1 MVQENK
7 NLRTRIARHRQ
18 RLEELSIGKVLP
30 SGLTLLGLCSG
41 ATAIRFALMQEWK
54 AAVAA
59 IFCAMVFDMLD
70 GRAARFF
77 GADSRFGTQLDSLA
91 DLVSF
96 GIAPAILV
104 YIWSLSQFGAIG
116 WAVLLVFCAC
126 SAIRLARFN
135 VQTARDEGATH
146 FDPYFVGL
154 PTPAAAG
161 IMILP
166 LLLSFEFDD
175 SFARN
180 PLLCACIGALTA
192 ALMVSRMPTPSL
204 KYLRFNR
211 DRWIWIVA
219 LTVGL
224 ALMGIFAPW
233 TTLVL
238 GVVIYL
244 GTIPVVIRRSHLGGA
259 RKPQPVA
266 VSAADQRRR

>member
-1 MVQENK
+1 MSHENSDPK
-7 NLRTRIARHRQ
+7 RTISRRRQ

-30 SGLTLLGLCSG
+30 SGLTLLGLCCG
-41 ATAIRFALMQEWK
+41 ATAIRFALAGEWK
-54 AAVAA
+54 LAVVA
-59 IFCAMVFDMLD
+59 ILAAMVFDMLD

-96 GIAPAILV
+96 GLAPAITLYV
-104 YIWSLSQFGAIG
+104 WSLNRLGTVG
-116 WAVLLVFCAC
+116 WIVLLVFCAC

-146 FDPYFVGL
+146 FHPYFVGL

-166 LLLSFEFDD
+166 LLLSFEF
-175 SFARN
+175 SNGFARN
-180 PLLCACIGALTA
+180 PILCAGLGAVTS
-192 ALMVSRMPTPSL
+192 ALMVSRVPTPSL

-211 DRWIWIVA
+211 DRWSWIAA
-219 LTVGL
+219 LTLGL
-224 ALMGIFAPW
+224 ALLAIFAPW

-238 GVVIYL
+238 GLVVYL
-244 GTIPVVIRRSHLGGA
+244 GTIPVAIRRSHLGGA
-259 RKPQPVA
+259 RKTSAPVPT
-266 VSAADQRRR
+266 DRRR

>member
-1 MVQENK
+1 M
-7 NLRTRIARHRQ
+7 RIARHRQ
-18 RLEELSIGKVLP
+18 RLEELSIGKILP

-41 ATAIRFALMQEWK
+41 ATAIRFALLQDWK
-54 AAVAA
+54 PAIAA

-77 GADSRFGTQLDSLA
+77 GADSRFGTQLNSLA

-96 GIAPAILV
+96 GLAPAIVV
-104 YIWSLSQFGAIG
+104 YTWSLSQLGALG

-166 LLLSFEFDD
+166 LLLSFEFDN

-180 PLLCACIGALTA
+180 PVLCAVIGTLTA
-192 ALMVSRMPTPSL
+192 AAMVSRVPTPSL

-211 DRWIWIVA
+211 DRWIWIAA
-219 LTVGL
+219 LTAGL
-224 ALMGIFAPW
+224 ALLAIFAPW

-244 GTIPVVIRRSHLGGA
+244 GTIPVVIRRSHLGG
-259 RKPQPVA
+259 RKRRA
-266 VSAADQRRR
+266 MADSQR